1 MATSINVNKQTV
13 EGFLRTGSSM
23 PFVIP
28 EYQRPYS
35 WRADIEVQTLFD
47 DLWEFARDEGGS
59 EREDANYFL
68 GCFVSYKNDNNEQEV
83 IDGQQRLTTLFLLLR
98 AIYTYLKNGEKRIAA
113 AENFLNKIEPL
124 LWKANKITGAT
135 DLNKPLIMSKVV
147 HTDENEVFRVIL
159 SSGEADEKAKDNYS
173 RNYVKLQ
180 KLIQEKAKD
189 NALSIYE
196 FFYAILFQCI
206 VMPIETDT
214 QDTALTIFHT
224 LNDRGMPLSDAD
236 IFKAKIYGK
245 LQSKEKRDT
254 FIHTWQEMSIDADNI
269 GESMQSLFYY
279 YMFYVRA
286 TEMDKTNTTP
296 AARKYFLD
304 EKHPE
309 RLFSGN
315 ILLNLGV
322 ILELWENIKDGK
334 NDAAY
339 AKEWANNNGLRKYL
353 DILMSYPNEFWK
365 YPVITYYM
373 THRDKQDFED
383 NFAIFLRRLICLLVT
398 RYLVQPSIVAVK
410 NDILTVN
417 IAATDKN
424 NPVPTFTYKQ
434 PDYNALRPY
443 IINPNRNITRI
454 LLEILAYNRQ
464 DTLLPK
470 GWQIEHIFP
479 KKHKENYITAF
490 SDEKIEEYKEHL
502 GNKLPLEEKNNI
514 IASNSYFGEKRKQ
527 YAASRIKVVQEF
539 ANLPLIDWR
548 LDNVLQRDKIVC
560 DEIIE
565 TLKKWSE

>member
-59 EREDANYFL
+59 ERENANYFL

-98 AIYTYLKNGEKRIAA
+98 AIFTYLKQGETKTAA
-113 AENFLNKIEPL
+113 ANNFMDKIKPL
-124 LWKANKITGAT
+124 LWKANKITGET
-135 DLNKPLIMSKVV
+135 DFNKPLITSKVV
-147 HTDENEVFRVIL
+147 HTDENEVFRGIL
-159 SSGEADEKAKDNYS
+159 SSGKADERAKDNYS
-173 RNYVKLQ
+173 KNYIKLQ

-196 FFYAILFQCI
+196 FFYAILSQCI

-236 IFKAKIYGK
+236 IFKAKIYGR
-245 LQSKEKRDT
+245 LQTREEKDA
-254 FIHTWQEMSIDADNI
+254 FIRTWQEMSMDADNI

-286 TEMDKTNTTP
+286 TEKDKNNTTP

-309 RLFSGN
+309 RLYNGN

-334 NDAAY
+334 KKAAY
-339 AKEWANNNGLRKYL
+339 AKEWANNSELRKYL

-373 THRDKQDFED
+373 THKDEQDFEY
-383 NFAIFLRRLICLLVT
+383 NFAVFLRRLICLLVT

-417 IAATDKN
+417 VAATDKN
-424 NPVPTFTYKQ
+424 NPIPVFTYKQ
-434 PDYNALRPY
+434 PDYEVLRPY

-464 DTLLPK
+464 DILLPK
-470 GWQIEHIFP
+470 DWQIEHIFP
-479 KKHKENYITAF
+479 KHHKDGYITTF

-502 GNKLPLEEKNNI
+502 GNKITFEWKLNIWAGNN
-514 IASNSYFGEKRKQ
+514 YFGLKR
-527 YAASRIKVVQEF
+527 QEYKKSHIAIVKEF
-539 ANLPLIDWR
+539 TNLPLTDWG

-560 DEIIE
+560 EEIIE
-565 TLKKWSE
+565 TLKKWSK